1 MATVLALPKADEPGI
16 SETAWREASW
26 LPCRVTAEVAVAR
39 FTMGDLM
46 SLEVNSVIATRTPT
60 SADILV
66 GVNGELVARAEMD
79 AVGDRIAVRIAEVA

>member
-1 MATVLALPKADEPGI
+1 
-16 SETAWREASW
+16 
-26 LPCRVTAEVAVAR
+26 VTAEVAVAR